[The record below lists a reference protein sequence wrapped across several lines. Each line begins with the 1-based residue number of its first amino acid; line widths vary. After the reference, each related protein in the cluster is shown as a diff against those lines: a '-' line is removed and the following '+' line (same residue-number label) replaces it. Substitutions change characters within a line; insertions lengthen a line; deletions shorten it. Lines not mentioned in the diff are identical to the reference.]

1 MFGRGWED
9 GLTAKARRRLG
20 WGWVG
25 IFQRRDAET
34 RRSQRGAELGWMG
47 GWVFTRRREGT
58 KLGMG
63 AGVVEFLV
71 LKIALP

>member
-1 MFGRGWED
+1 MFGRGLED

-47 GWVFTRRREGT
+47 GWVDGFSHEGE
-58 KLGMG
+58 KARSWGWVLGLWN
-63 AGVVEFLV
+63 FWF
-71 LKIALP
+71 

>member
-47 GWVFTRRREGT
+47 GWVDGFSHEGE
-58 KLGMG
+58 KARSWGWVLGLWN
-63 AGVVEFLV
+63 FWF
-71 LKIALP
+71 